1 MARYSGDV
9 SRTAAVLLLLA
20 AASVW
25 GATFPVVKAALADA
39 STLSFLALR
48 FTLAALVLLP
58 ALRARGGGR
67 RGLPRAALAGVALF
81 AGYVFQTWGLETTT
95 PARSAFI
102 TAFAIILVPLLEP
115 LAGMGRPSGRVWGG
129 ALLALAGL
137 AVLLRP
143 EVQPVSTGD
152 LLTLGCAVV
161 FAVHVLLLQWTVRAI
176 PATGATA
183 VQVAVTAVLALGSA
197 SVAGWRVN
205 VTPRLAFAVVVTAL
219 FATVFSFWVL
229 TAAQRVLSAALSSVV
244 LAFEPV
250 AAAAI
255 SVLLGQDRVT
265 AALLAGGVL
274 VVAGVVVATVERRGA
289 PVSAAVEPPGAP
301 PPPARGRGRSR

>member
-1 MARYSGDV
+1 V
-9 SRTAAVLLLLA
+9 SRSGAVLLLIA

-25 GATFPVVKAALADA
+25 GATFPVVKGALADA
-39 STLSFLALR
+39 STPSFLALR

-58 ALRARGGGR
+58 ALRARGGAR
-67 RGLPRAALAGVALF
+67 RGVPRAALAGVALF
-81 AGYVFQTWGLETTT
+81 AGYAFQTWGLETTT

-102 TAFAIILVPLLEP
+102 TALAIILVPLLEP
-115 LAGMGRPSGRVWGG
+115 LVGIGRPSRRVWGG
-129 ALLALAGL
+129 ALVALAGL

-143 EVQPVSTGD
+143 EVQPVSAGD
-152 LLTLGCAVV
+152 LLTFGCAVV

-183 VQVAVTAVLALGSA
+183 VQVAVTAALALGFASA
-197 SVAGWRVN
+197 AGWRVS
-205 VTPRLAFAVVVTAL
+205 VTPRLAFAVAVTAL

-229 TAAQRVLSAALSSVV
+229 TAAQQVLSAALSSVV

-250 AAAAI
+250 AAAVI

-274 VVAGVVVATVERRGA
+274 VVAGVVLATAGPGPGR
-289 PVSAAVEPPGAP
+289 AAEP
-301 PPPARGRGRSR
+301 

>member
-1 MARYSGDV
+1 V
-9 SRTAAVLLLLA
+9 SRSGAVLLLIV

-25 GATFPVVKAALADA
+25 GATFPVVKGALADA
-39 STLSFLALR
+39 STPSFLALR
-48 FTLAALVLLP
+48 FSVAALVLLP
-58 ALRARGGGR
+58 ALRARGGSR
-67 RGLPRAALAGVALF
+67 RGISRAALAGVALF
-81 AGYVFQTWGLETTT
+81 AGYLFQTWGLETTT

-102 TAFAIILVPLLEP
+102 TAFSIILVALVEPLL
-115 LAGMGRPSGRVWGG
+115 GFGRANARVWGG
-129 ALLALAGL
+129 ALLAFGGL

-143 EVQPVSTGD
+143 EVQPVSRGD
-152 LLTLGCAVV
+152 LLTFGCAVV

-183 VQVAVTAVLALGSA
+183 VQVMVTATLAIGCA
-197 SVAGWRVN
+197 SLSGWRVTA
-205 VTPRLAFAVVVTAL
+205 TPRLAFAVAVTAL
-219 FATVFSFWVL
+219 LATVFAFWVL

-250 AAAAI
+250 AAGAI

-274 VVAGVVVATVERRGA
+274 VVAGVVVATAERRQAVA
-289 PVSAAVEPPGAP
+289 PN
-301 PPPARGRGRSR
+301 R

>member
-1 MARYSGDV
+1 V
-9 SRTAAVLLLLA
+9 SRSGAVLLLIA

-25 GATFPVVKAALADA
+25 GATFPVVKGALADA
-39 STLSFLALR
+39 STPSFLALR

-58 ALRARGGGR
+58 ALRARGGAR
-67 RGLPRAALAGVALF
+67 RGVPRAALAGVALF
-81 AGYVFQTWGLETTT
+81 AGYLLQTWGLETTT

-102 TAFAIILVPLLEP
+102 TALAIILVPLLEP
-115 LAGMGRPSGRVWGG
+115 LVGMGRPARRVWGG
-129 ALLALAGL
+129 ALIALAGL

-143 EVQPVSTGD
+143 EVQPVSAGD
-152 LLTLGCAVV
+152 LLTVGCAVV
-161 FAVHVLLLQWTVRAI
+161 FAGHVLLLQWTVRAI

-183 VQVAVTAVLALGSA
+183 VQVAVTAALALGFASA
-197 SVAGWRVN
+197 VGWRVT
-205 VTPRLAFAVVVTAL
+205 VTPRLAFAVAVTAL

-250 AAAAI
+250 AAAVI
-255 SVLLGQDRVT
+255 SVLLGQDRPT

-274 VVAGVVVATVERRGA
+274 VVAGVVVATAEQRQGPAIER
-289 PVSAAVEPPGAP
+289 
-301 PPPARGRGRSR
+301 

>member
-1 MARYSGDV
+1 MSRSG
-9 SRTAAVLLLLA
+9 AVLLLIA

-25 GATFPVVKAALADA
+25 GATFPVVKGALADA
-39 STLSFLALR
+39 STPSFLALR

-58 ALRARGGGR
+58 ALRARGGAR
-67 RGLPRAALAGVALF
+67 RGVPRAALAGVALF
-81 AGYVFQTWGLETTT
+81 AGYAFQTWGLETTT

-102 TAFAIILVPLLEP
+102 TALSIILVPLLEP
-115 LAGMGRPSGRVWGG
+115 LVGMGRPSPRVWGG
-129 ALLALAGL
+129 GLVALAGL

-143 EVQPVSTGD
+143 EVQPVSAGD
-152 LLTLGCAVV
+152 LLTVGCAVV

-183 VQVAVTAVLALGSA
+183 VQVAVTAALALGFASA
-197 SVAGWRVN
+197 AGWRVS
-205 VTPRLAFAVVVTAL
+205 VTPRLAFAVAVTAL

-250 AAAAI
+250 AAAVI
-255 SVLLGQDRVT
+255 SVLLGQDRPT

-274 VVAGVVVATVERRGA
+274 VVAGVVVATAEQRKGPVIER
-289 PVSAAVEPPGAP
+289 
-301 PPPARGRGRSR
+301 